1 MCTIVKLDGAG
12 ERKDEE
18 WKYIEEQYQHVNTSY
33 YMKMEILY
41 IRNWWWLFQLA
52 INGFD
57 LIWFDS
63 MEKKHLS
70 VQKRTSVPNSPKVQY
85 RKIEEKIDREMQKSI
100 FSKIKKKSICKKTF
114 WTF

>member
-1 MCTIVKLDGAG
+1 
-12 ERKDEE
+12 
-18 WKYIEEQYQHVNTSY
+18 
-33 YMKMEILY
+33 
-41 IRNWWWLFQLA
+41 
-52 INGFD
+52 
-57 LIWFDS
+57 